1 MSELDP
7 EPTTRDRYWCAV
19 YLRSLVESAMI
30 GGAGR
35 GVLGLLETI
44 ATDATEKYCEAQ
56 IASEELDRML
66 DR

>member
-1 MSELDP
+1 VSELDP

>member
-19 YLRSLVESAMI
+19 YLRTLIESAMI

>member
-1 MSELDP
+1 VSGLDP

-19 YLRSLVESAMI
+19 YLRTLIETAMV

-35 GVLGLLETI
+35 GVLGLLEKI
-44 ATDATEKYCEAQ
+44 ATEATEKYCEAQ

-66 DR
+66 E

>member
-56 IASEELDRML
+56 IASEELDEML

>member
-35 GVLGLLETI
+35 GVLSLLETI
-44 ATDATEKYCEAQ
+44 ASDATEKYCEAQ

>member
-19 YLRSLVESAMI
+19 YLRTLVESAMV

-35 GVLGLLETI
+35 GVLGLLEQIATH
-44 ATDATEKYCEAQ
+44 ATDAYCESQ
-56 IASEELDRML
+56 IASEDLDRML
-66 DR
+66 ER

>member
-1 MSELDP
+1 MNELDP

-19 YLRSLVESAMI
+19 YMRTLVESAMV

-35 GVLGLLETI
+35 GVLSLLEKY
-44 ATDATEKYCEAQ
+44 ATEATEAYCESQ

-66 DR
+66 ES

>member
-19 YLRSLVESAMI
+19 YMRTLVESAMV

-35 GVLGLLETI
+35 GVLSLLESY
-44 ATDATEKYCEAQ
+44 ATTATEAYCESQ
-56 IASEELDRML
+56 IASEDLDRML
-66 DR
+66 ES

>member
-1 MSELDP
+1 
-7 EPTTRDRYWCAV
+7 
-19 YLRSLVESAMI
+19 MI